1 MQKLPLR
8 LSTYLCTILAAAIP
22 MSLIMIPPAVAAT
35 SGSTYTALSPI
46 RILDTRTDNG
56 ALGPSSSLN
65 LQVAGTQW
73 VPATA
78 TAVVINVTVTDTTT
92 PSYLSVYPTGGSLP
106 NVSNINWVAGN
117 TTPNL
122 VTVPVGTGG
131 DITFYNA
138 NGKTDVVVDLQG
150 YFAPNE
156 SSGFY
161 VPLTPARIADTR
173 VNSGEP
179 YANHTLF
186 AGQSLNIQVS
196 GAGGIPTSGVTAAVL
211 NITATNTT
219 APGFATVYPAGESNP
234 GTSTLNWAPGQT
246 VANRAIVPLGGN
258 GQVTIYNSDGNTDF
272 VVDISG
278 YFANTNA
285 ATGAS
290 LFYAVTPSRAL
301 DTRDWAPCFHVFDT
315 KLKSLI

>member
-1 MQKLPLR
+1 M
-8 LSTYLCTILAAAIP
+8 
-22 MSLIMIPPAVAAT
+22 
-35 SGSTYTALSPI
+35 
-46 RILDTRTDNG
+46 
-56 ALGPSSSLN
+56 
-65 LQVAGTQW
+65 
-73 VPATA
+73 
-78 TAVVINVTVTDTTT
+78 
-92 PSYLSVYPTGGSLP
+92 
-106 NVSNINWVAGN
+106 
-117 TTPNL
+117 
-122 VTVPVGTGG
+122 
-131 DITFYNA
+131 
-138 NGKTDVVVDLQG
+138 
-150 YFAPNE
+150 
-156 SSGFY
+156 
-161 VPLTPARIADTR
+161 
-173 VNSGEP
+173 
-179 YANHTLF
+179 
-186 AGQSLNIQVS
+186 S